1 MKKLVSWKNL
11 AIVLLACIGIGFSV
25 FAAQPSKATSA
36 NYQRMIELGF
46 IDEVKSPEEL
56 GLEYLR
62 QKPPELTASL
72 VDNIKYT
79 RELAGTQMTDNI
91 SYAIPLGTNSPFAAG
106 QLRNDD
112 GGTINAAN
120 FEGVGSVTNSA
131 EPEPVTGGDVVEM
144 FTVEERNGGSFD
156 IGSGSRQTLVAD
168 ASSSF
173 FQARRVAIIDLIVR
187 DKRNGRYYLLP
198 NVRVDSFCRD
208 ALNSVRNQTFHRHN
222 AYEVRK
228 LNLRRLRSLRF

>member
-11 AIVLLACIGIGFSV
+11 AIVLLAFIGIGLSV
-25 FAAQPSKATSA
+25 FVAQPSKATSA

-46 IDEVKSPEEL
+46 IDEVKYPEEL
-56 GLEYLR
+56 GLEYLH

-79 RELAGTQMTDNI
+79 RDLADTQMTDNI

-120 FEGVGSVTNSA
+120 FEGVGTVTNSG
-131 EPEPVTGGDVVEM
+131 EPEPVTGRDAVRM
-144 FTVEERNGGSFD
+144 MDEEIRHNGSFD
-156 IGSGSRQTLVAD
+156 NVSLSDKQMLMAD
-168 ASSSF
+168 ASGSF
-173 FQARRVAIIDLIVR
+173 LQARRVAYIDLIVQDR
-187 DKRNGRYYLLP
+187 QSGRYYLFP
-198 NVRVDSFCRD
+198 KIRVDSFCRD
-208 ALNSVRNQTFHRHN
+208 ALNSVHNRTFHRYN
-222 AYEVRK
+222 GD
-228 LNLRRLRSLRF
+228 LGRLRILEQGRGLA